1 MWFLWLVWFVWLVW
15 FLWRLRLR
23 LGVFRNGD
31 ENEDEDV
38 EDEDGEFVVGGV
50 LLRLK

>member
-1 MWFLWLVWFVWLVW
+1 VWFLWLVWFVWLVW

-31 ENEDEDV
+31 EDEDEDV